1 MQKLDLTRLSRDVAC
16 LRKSHPAGLGPG
28 GRPAT
33 GAMAIVR
40 ENLGRLEA
48 LHAAGFSWVD
58 IAVGLAAQNVL
69 HGSGRPLTGRQ
80 LTGLIASVR
89 RQQRRRETK
98 ATRRATRTD
107 LSTVT
112 STLTLAAELSAPAQL
127 PALST
132 IPTEAD
138 LRRERLASL
147 GSLMKE
153 SER

>member
-16 LRKSHPAGLGPG
+16 LRKSRPAGLGPG

-33 GAMAIVR
+33 GAMDIVR
-40 ENLGRLEA
+40 ENLGKLEA
-48 LHAAGFSWVD
+48 LHAAGASWAD
-58 IAVGLAAQNVL
+58 IAAGLAAQGVL
-69 HGSGRPLTGRQ
+69 HGSGAALTGRQ

-89 RQQRRRETK
+89 RQRRRREAK

-107 LSTVT
+107 LPTIN
-112 STLTLAAELSAPAQL
+112 STLTLAAELSALRQVPAI
-127 PALST
+127 ST
-132 IPTEAD
+132 IPTEED

-153 SER
+153 NDP

>member
-1 MQKLDLTRLSRDVAC
+1 MPKLDLIRLSRDVAC
-16 LRKSHPAGLGPG
+16 LRRNRPAGIGPS

-40 ENLGRLEA
+40 ENLGKLEA
-48 LHAAGFSWVD
+48 LHAAGASWVD
-58 IAVGLAAQNVL
+58 IAAGLAAQNVL

-89 RQQRRRETK
+89 RQQRRREAK
-98 ATRRATRTD
+98 ATRRKARTD
-107 LSTVT
+107 LPRVS
-112 STLTLAAELSAPAQL
+112 STLTLAAELSAPARA
-127 PALST
+127 PAPST
-132 IPTEAD
+132 IPTETD

-153 SER
+153 NDP